1 MKIGIDARLFGKS
14 GIGRYLKNLI
24 DELEKIDNSNDYIIF
39 VDKKG
44 NESYH
49 PKNPRFKKWL
59 VNAQPFSIEEQTTLY
74 LEFSR
79 ARVDV
84 LHIPNFNIPILYRGK
99 TVVTI
104 HDYTMSKK
112 NLEAT
117 TQSSSMYEI
126 KFQAQKLVLGRAVKK
141 AKRILVPSNV
151 VKDETLS
158 KFSVDANKIVVTYE
172 AVEPRIQSL
181 VPKDD
186 KVVRLAVEKFHIN
199 NNYFLYVGTA
209 YPHKNLKTLVVSQ
222 KENWE
227 KEVTKSQIV
236 LAGRNDLFYQR
247 LAGFVNGLKL
257 NNQIIFATKYVEKN
271 DITDESLA
279 LLYRGALAYVCP
291 SLNEGFSLSPLEAQ
305 SIGVPLL
312 LSDIPVHK
320 EIYGD
325 SALYFEPTSTLDL
338 SDKLL
343 QMERDINLRNDLI
356 AKGLENVKKYSWTKM
371 AQETLKVYNDAAQA

>member
-84 LHIPNFNIPILYRGK
+84 LHIPNFNIPILYRGR

-141 AKRILVPSNV
+141 AKRIIVPSNV

-271 DITDESLA
+271 NITDESLA
-279 LLYRGALAYVCP
+279 LLYRGALAYVSP
-291 SLNEGFSLSPLEAQ
+291 ALNEGFSLSPLEAQ

>member
-39 VDKKG
+39 VDKEG

-59 VNAQPFSIEEQTTLY
+59 VSAPPFSFEEQTTLL
-74 LEFSR
+74 LEFARS
-79 ARVDV
+79 RVDV
-84 LHIPNFNIPILYRGK
+84 LHVPNFNVPLLYRGRI
-99 TVVTI
+99 VVTI

-117 TQSSSMYEI
+117 TQSSIMYEI
-126 KFQAQKLVLGRAVKK
+126 KFKAQKLVLGSAVKK
-141 AKRILVPSNV
+141 AKRIIVPSNV
-151 VKDETLS
+151 VKDETIGRY
-158 KFSVDANKIVVTYE
+158 SVDANKIAVTYE
-172 AVEPRIQSL
+172 AVEDRIRL
-181 VPKDD
+181 LAPKDD
-186 KVVRLAVEKFHIN
+186 KVVRLALEKFRIN

-222 KENWE
+222 KENWA

-236 LAGRNDLFYQR
+236 LAGKNDLFYQR

-257 NNQIIFATKYVEKN
+257 NNQIVFATKYVEKN
-271 DITDESLA
+271 NITDEVLA
-279 LLYRGALAYVCP
+279 LLYRGALAYVSP
-291 SLNEGFSLSPLEAQ
+291 ALNEGFSLSPLEAQ

-312 LSDIPVHK
+312 LSDIPVHR

-325 SALYFEPTSTLDL
+325 SALYFDPNSTLDL

-356 AKGLENVKKYSWTKM
+356 TKGLENVKKYSWTKM
-371 AQETLKVYNDAAQA
+371 AQETLKVYNEAVQS